1 LIAQQDAQRAA
12 YIVDKAHQ
20 EKQSI
25 IVRAQGEAESAEL
38 IGNAV
43 KKDPGFLTLKRL
55 EAAREVASLI
65 RKGSNKVYLTSGTL
79 MLNVN
84 EK

>member
-1 LIAQQDAQRAA
+1 
-12 YIVDKAHQ
+12 
-20 EKQSI
+20 
-25 IVRAQGEAESAEL
+25 
-38 IGNAV
+38 
-43 KKDPGFLTLKRL
+43 LTLKRL